1 MPINTKLMAWPLN
14 RTNAVEK
21 LREKRKGA
29 KDAEK
34 RRVKRVSNN
43 PPFGDRIL
51 INHSLRRSAFS
62 ASLRLFRPNSTER
75 FRLKTIFRPIL
86 FCWVAL
92 GLALLLPGRLF
103 AGGEEVVVIYNS
115 KLPESKTLA
124 YYYARMRTVPKEQ
137 VLGFDLSTA
146 EVISRDEYRNTIE
159 RPLLKKLEALKLWR
173 FGAGEL
179 PGTNHTTVK
188 AFRKVTASKIRYA
201 VLCYGVPLKIRSD
214 PTLQEP
220 GDDKLRPELRRNE
233 AAVDSELS
241 LLPRLT
247 HGYPLAGP
255 WINPLYYTT
264 NAASLHPTNGLLIVA
279 RLDGATPEIA
289 HGLVDKALRAERD
302 GLWGRAY
309 FDVRNIADPN
319 YKIGDDWIRGAAQC
333 AQQAGFDTV
342 VDEHGNTF
350 PAGFP
355 LSQIAFYAGWYSENQ
370 TGPFT
375 LPKVEFMPGAFAY
388 HLHSFSAASL
398 RVTNHNWTGPLLAQG
413 VTCTFGTV
421 DEPYLTGTPDVA
433 AFTGRWMFS
442 GFTFG
447 EAVYAAQIVLS
458 WQTTV
463 VGDPLYAP
471 FKRPLLDQHRTLL
484 EQTNK
489 LVEWSTARLINQSRN
504 QGVAAADLAL
514 ALETAPEARDSAV
527 LTEKLADLFVAQ
539 GKPASAIL
547 TYERALKLSPTPQQ
561 RVRLRL
567 TLGEKLLASGRPED
581 AGTNYQKLLTEMPD
595 YADAESIRQKIH
607 QFTEKT
613 AGTNSPSPAPGN

>member
-1 MPINTKLMAWPLN
+1 MA
-14 RTNAVEK
+14 RT
-21 LREKRKGA
+21 
-29 KDAEK
+29 
-34 RRVKRVSNN
+34 
-43 PPFGDRIL
+43 P
-51 INHSLRRSAFS
+51 
-62 ASLRLFRPNSTER
+62 
-75 FRLKTIFRPIL
+75 KTILRPTL
-86 FCWVAL
+86 FCWLAL
-92 GLALLLPGRLF
+92 GLALLLPDHLF
-103 AGGEEVVVIYNS
+103 AGGEEVVVVYNS

-124 YYYARMRTVPKEQ
+124 YYYARMRSVPKEQ

-146 EVISRDEYRNTIE
+146 EAISREEYRTALE

-179 PGTNHTTVK
+179 PGTNQATVK
-188 AFRKVTASKIRYA
+188 AFRKVTESKIRYA
-201 VLCYGVPLKIRSD
+201 VLCYGVPLKILSD
-214 PTLQEP
+214 PTWHEP
-220 GDDKLRPELRRNE
+220 GEDALRPELRRNE
-233 AAVDSELS
+233 AAVDNELS

-255 WINPLYYTT
+255 WVNPLYFTT
-264 NAASLHPTNGLLIVA
+264 NAASLHPTNGLLLVA
-279 RLDGATPEIA
+279 RLDGATLEIA
-289 HGLVDKALRAERD
+289 RGLVDKALQAEKD

-309 FDVRNIADPN
+309 FDVRNIADSG

-342 VDEHGNTF
+342 VDEQSDTF

-375 LPKVEFMPGAFAY
+375 RPKVEFMPGAFAY
-388 HLHSFSAASL
+388 HLHSYNAASL

-413 VTCTFGTV
+413 VTCTFGSV

-433 AFTGRWMFS
+433 AFTARWMFP

-471 FKRPLLDQHRTLL
+471 FKQPLLDQHRTLL
-484 EQTNK
+484 AHTNK
-489 LVEWSTARLINQSRN
+489 LVEWSTIRLINQSRN
-504 QGVAAADLAL
+504 KGVAAADLTL
-514 ALETAPEARDSAV
+514 GLETATETRDSAV
-527 LTEKLADLFVAQ
+527 LTEKLADLYTAQ

-547 TYERALKLSPTPQQ
+547 TYERALKLSPSPQQ

-567 TLGEKLLASGRPED
+567 TLGEKLLAAGRREEAAAD
-581 AGTNYQKLLTEMPD
+581 YQLLLTELPD
-595 YADAESIRQKIH
+595 YADAESIRQKIN
-607 QFTEKT
+607 QLTGKT
-613 AGTNSPSPAPGN
+613 TGTNSPPPPP